1 MGCCGM
7 RQGES
12 ENESIENEAIFNS
25 EQYEIKRQ
33 EDIKNYKNFM
43 LHFSLDNYEVE
54 DIKNF

>member
-12 ENESIENEAIFNS
+12 ESESIENEAIFKS

-33 EDIKNYKNFM
+33 EDLKNYKYFM
-43 LHFSLDNYEVE
+43 LHYSLDNYEIE

>member
-12 ENESIENEAIFNS
+12 ESESIENEAIFNS

-33 EDIKNYKNFM
+33 EDIKNF
-43 LHFSLDNYEVE
+43 
-54 DIKNF
+54 

>member
-33 EDIKNYKNFM
+33 EDIKNYKYFI
-43 LHFSLDNYEVE
+43 LHYSLDNYEVE